1 MFTKMQAHLGTS
13 LSRRYISQHLKAF
26 ATVDPLTMNQN
37 DKGQNLVKGQW
48 QGTEKYE
55 DLVDPMSGKVMMK
68 VPATS
73 ADEIAP
79 FIESLLSVPKT
90 GLHNPF
96 KNKERYLMLSEVN
109 RKVVEVMH
117 DKEVFDFF
125 VKGVQ
130 RCCPKSHI

>member
-1 MFTKMQAHLGTS
+1 MTG
-13 LSRRYISQHLKAF
+13 R
-26 ATVDPLTMNQN
+26 
-37 DKGQNLVKGQW
+37 
-48 QGTEKYE
+48 
-55 DLVDPMSGKVMMK
+55 VMIK

-73 ADEIAP
+73 MDEIAP
-79 FIESLLSVPKT
+79 FIESLQSVPKS

-125 VKGVQ
+125 VKGIQ